1 VKRVLVTGAQGFI
14 GRHLVSRLLEDDPE
28 LEVLGLGRSTALEG
42 RFSHGEPLPA
52 ELRAAFEAHRGRCR
66 YKAVELRDTAAMT
79 HAIHEF
85 EPDCVFHLA
94 SALHTASERELLQAN
109 VEGTL
114 SLLDALGDHP
124 ALMVQGSSASVYG
137 EPRTLPISEDHPCRP
152 VDLYGVSKHTA
163 EQLVAV
169 KAARAGIPYLI
180 ARIFN
185 VVGPG
190 QTALHVCGR
199 FARGLLELEGE
210 THAVLEVGPL
220 APTRDFVDV
229 RDLSD
234 GLMLLARRGMPG
246 ETYNLAS
253 GRETAVGEIL
263 RELVRL
269 SGIEVAVVER
279 GDRPAGVSRHVAD
292 ISKARRLGY
301 LARHPLSQSLRDL
314 LCFQRSVRASGA
326 PPIVPSF

>member
-1 VKRVLVTGAQGFI
+1 
-14 GRHLVSRLLEDDPE
+14 
-28 LEVLGLGRSTALEG
+28 
-42 RFSHGEPLPA
+42 
-52 ELRAAFEAHRGRCR
+52 
-66 YKAVELRDTAAMT
+66 
-79 HAIHEF
+79 
-85 EPDCVFHLA
+85 
-94 SALHTASERELLQAN
+94 
-109 VEGTL
+109 
-114 SLLDALGDHP
+114 
-124 ALMVQGSSASVYG
+124 
-137 EPRTLPISEDHPCRP
+137 
-152 VDLYGVSKHTA
+152 VDLYGVSKRTA

-210 THAVLEVGPL
+210 TRAVLEVGPL

-269 SGIEVAVVER
+269 SGIEAAVVER

-301 LARHPLSQSLRDL
+301 AVCHPLSQSLRDL
-314 LCFQRSVRASGA
+314 LRFQRSVRATGA
-326 PPIVPSF
+326 PPIVPSV